1 MMLTSFKLQKYFEAV
16 FGVFRRCDVFIL
28 EETKKIFIKFTAKKS
43 FSSVSGFDCKS
54 R

>member
-1 MMLTSFKLQKYFEAV
+1 MLARDP
-16 FGVFRRCDVFIL
+16 GVVIDVFII